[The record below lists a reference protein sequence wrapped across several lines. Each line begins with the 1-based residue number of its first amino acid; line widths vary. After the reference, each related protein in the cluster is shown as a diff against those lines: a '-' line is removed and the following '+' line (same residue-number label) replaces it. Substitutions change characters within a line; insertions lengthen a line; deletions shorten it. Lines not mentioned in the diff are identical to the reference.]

1 MKIDYKNNVVELSRG
16 IARETNHLKRH
27 TIELIAIM
35 ILSAVCPLTS
45 CAEQNTTAK
54 TSSLSAAFVTA
65 SSRATYGDPA
75 TVQNIREAEEA
86 DERWRTYHFGWYGH
100 P

>member
-16 IARETNHLKRH
+16 IARETNHLKRY
-27 TIELIAIM
+27 TIELIAIL
-35 ILSAVCPLTS
+35 ILGAVCPLTS
-45 CAEQNTTAK
+45 CAERNSAAQ

-65 SSRATYGDPA
+65 NSRATNADPA
-75 TVQNIREAEEA
+75 TVQNIRKAEAA
-86 DERWRTYHFGWYGH
+86 DERWRTYHFGWHGN

>member
-1 MKIDYKNNVVELSRG
+1 MKINYKNNAVELSRG

-27 TIELIAIM
+27 TIELIAIV
-35 ILSAVCPLTS
+35 ILGAVCPLTS
-45 CAEQNTTAK
+45 YAEQNSTAK
-54 TSSLSAAFVTA
+54 TPSISAAFVTA
-65 SSRATYGDPA
+65 NSRATHGEPA
-75 TVQNIREAEEA
+75 TVQNIRKAEEA